1 MAEHAYTL
9 KVKVRVVEV
18 DADTPLLYT
27 SAGSNI
33 PPEHGNPHFFSADRA
48 ECARIESLIGF
59 DPTTRLHPGDH
70 RRVPYRAAE
79 TSSPASVPQH
89 KPACTAS
96 GTRVPTRITAT
107 SGIDERYRRRLLH
120 RL

>member
-1 MAEHAYTL
+1 
-9 KVKVRVVEV
+9 VKVRVVEV

-27 SAGSNI
+27 SACSNI
-33 PPEHGNPHFFSADRA
+33 PPEHGNLHFFSADRA

-59 DPTTRLHPGDH
+59 DPNYTATS
-70 RRVPYRAAE
+70 RRRPPRSISRCRNLF
-79 TSSPASVPQH
+79 T
-89 KPACTAS
+89 ACTAS
-96 GTRVPTRITAT
+96 GTRVPTRITAA